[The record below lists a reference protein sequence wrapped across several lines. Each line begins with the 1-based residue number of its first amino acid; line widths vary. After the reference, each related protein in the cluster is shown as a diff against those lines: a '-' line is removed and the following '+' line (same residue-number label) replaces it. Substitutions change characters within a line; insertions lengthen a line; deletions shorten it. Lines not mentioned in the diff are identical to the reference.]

1 MSTSSLVRLVAEP
14 TRTHRRALVGSCG
27 LSVLQVGAEL
37 ARPWPLALAV
47 DWALVDTDGR
57 DVPAFLAGSDPVLL
71 LVGAGVAT
79 LLASTVVSLLDLAAT
94 RAAERTAERLG
105 ADLRRAVFSHSLR
118 LSLRWHAGTRSA
130 ELVSRLTSDVGR
142 VLDAVTATTLT
153 LVPDA
158 LMLTGVT
165 VVLLLLDPRLALLG
179 LLVIPV
185 LTVLSVQQRRRVRAS
200 QVAARSAAGRLSATA
215 ADLLRN
221 VVAVQAFG
229 RLDRAVGDF
238 GTPNSDLL
246 RTSIAAVDVET
257 RWTPYA
263 DVVLALG
270 TALVLVAGGLQVR
283 AGGLTTGGLLVVV
296 SYLRD
301 LYSPVR
307 ALTRLSGM
315 WARAG
320 ASADRI
326 GDVLRA
332 EPEGPDAPD
341 AVRAPLLRG
350 PVELRGVSFGYEPDR
365 PVLSDVDLTVERGET
380 VCLFG
385 PSGVGKSTLL
395 LLLLRLWDAD
405 TGSIRIDGID
415 VRTWTRQSVREQ
427 IAYVPQDPWLLDA
440 TLAQNVA
447 FGSRDATR
455 AQVVEA
461 CARTQVDEF
470 VDRLPLAYDTPLGE
484 GGQRLSGGQRR
495 RVALARAA
503 VSPARLVLLDEP
515 TASLDARSAAQVIE
529 AVRAAT
535 ASRTTLLVTHDPAL
549 ARLADR
555 VVHLTPISTASS
567 GAVAAHQTWKG
578 VKTHEDHPDQGP
590 GGRPQARPFAQ
601 PQPVPQP

>member
-14 TRTHRRALVGSCG
+14 ARTHRAALTASCG
-27 LSVLQVGAEL
+27 LSVLRVGAEL
-37 ARPWPLALAV
+37 ARPWPLALAI
-47 DWALVDTDGR
+47 DWALPADG
-57 DVPAFLAGSDPVLL
+57 PADLPEALAGVAPVALI
-71 LVGAGVAT
+71 VGAGAAT
-79 LLASTVVSLLDLAAT
+79 VLTSALVSLLDLGAT
-94 RAAERTAERLG
+94 RAAERSAERLG
-105 ADLRRAVFSHSLR
+105 ADLRHGVFSHGLR
-118 LSLRWHAGTRSA
+118 LSLRWHQATRSA

-153 LVPDA
+153 LVPDV
-158 LMLTGVT
+158 LMLAGVT
-165 VVLLLLDPRLALLG
+165 VVLVLLDPWLALLG
-179 LLVIPV
+179 LLVVP
-185 LTVLSVQQRRRVRAS
+185 LLAGLSLHQRRRVRAT
-200 QVAARSAAGRLSATA
+200 QVAARSAAGRLSTTA

-221 VVAVQAFG
+221 VAAVQAFG
-229 RLDRAVGDF
+229 RVDRAVADF
-238 GTPNSDLL
+238 GAPNADLL

-263 DVVLALG
+263 DLVLALG
-270 TALVLVAGGLQVR
+270 AGAVLVAGGLQVQ
-283 AGGLTTGGLLVVV
+283 AGGLTTGGLLVVLG
-296 SYLRD
+296 YLRD

-307 ALTRLSGM
+307 ALTRLSGV

-326 GDVLRA
+326 SEVLQA

-341 AVRAPLLRG
+341 AYPAPPLLG
-350 PVELRGVSFGYEPDR
+350 PLELRGVSFGYEPGR
-365 PVLSDVDLTVERGET
+365 PVLADLDLTVERGET

-405 TGSIRIDGID
+405 TGSIRIDGTD
-415 VRTWTRQSVREQ
+415 LRAWTRQSVREQ

-447 FGSRDATR
+447 FGSRSATR
-455 AQVVEA
+455 AQVLEA
-461 CARTQVDEF
+461 CARTHVDEF

-515 TASLDARSAAQVIE
+515 TASLDARSAAYVTE
-529 AVRAAT
+529 AVRATT

-549 ARLADR
+549 AQLADR
-555 VVHLTPISTASS
+555 VVHLTPVSAAPS
-567 GAVAAHQTWKG
+567 GAAVRHDTWEE
-578 VKTHEDHPDQGP
+578 VRNHDHHPDQGP
-590 GGRPQARPFAQ
+590 GGRPQARPLAQ